1 MIHKPFVVSSSDR
14 FCYGVPVS
22 STGSLWD
29 GFGGWLVRV
38 CAGLLL
44 EPVHRQPRATH
55 TVCRV
60 IQPGSD
66 WQGRRYPSQVCQIR
80 LLKGPLSCP
89 QT

>member
-1 MIHKPFVVSSSDR
+1 MADELPEHSAQD
-14 FCYGVPVS
+14 GVPVS

-44 EPVHRQPRATH
+44 EPVRRQPRATH

-66 WQGRRYPSQVCQIR
+66 WQGRRSPSQVC
-80 LLKGPLSCP
+80 LSQRVKCSSSCSRT
-89 QT
+89 QWS